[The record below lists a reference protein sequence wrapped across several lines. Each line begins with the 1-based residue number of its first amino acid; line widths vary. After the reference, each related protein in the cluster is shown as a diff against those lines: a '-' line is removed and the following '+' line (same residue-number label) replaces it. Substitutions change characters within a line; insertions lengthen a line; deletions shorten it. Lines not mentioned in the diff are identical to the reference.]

1 MGLFDFLKKKEFEEI
16 RTLQEKLEKFKSIT
30 DIQNEV
36 DNKKNE
42 LELIISQKKIELELL
57 IQNKT
62 NEISD
67 KEKELNK
74 VISDKEIELNSTIDN
89 KKQSINYIQ
98 KDFDELNLNYQT
110 SLETYTRLRKDVSLY
125 ESKLDLIEFG
135 IYEPVY
141 DFEKSEDYRAEQ
153 NRIIEEQKSMIQLE
167 TAATCN
173 TNWTIDRSL
182 AKGKASTKK
191 FIKLILRAFNGEC
204 NA

>member
-16 RTLQEKLEKFKSIT
+16 RTLQEKLEKYKSIT

-42 LELIISQKKIELELL
+42 LELLISQKKVELELL

-62 NEISD
+62 NEISE
-67 KEKELNK
+67 KERELNK
-74 VISDKEIELNSTIDN
+74 IISDKEIELNSTIDN

-98 KDFDELNLNYQT
+98 KDFDELDLNYQT

-141 DFEKSEDYRAEQ
+141 DFEKSEDYRTEQ
-153 NRIIEEQKSMIQLE
+153 NSIIEQQKLMIQSE
-167 TAATCN
+167 TAATCR
-173 TNWTIDRSL
+173 TEWTIDGSVT
-182 AKGKASTKK
+182 KGRATTKK
-191 FIKLILRAFNGEC
+191 YIKISASGF
-204 NA
+204 